1 MRVPYVVAFGLIS
14 AFAPGVIA
22 TDQPPL
28 VVAGQTVL
36 VPSGNLRLKAFL
48 WKPNGPGPFPA
59 VLFCHGSGGADAG
72 HTAGL
77 PMTEAAEKLAPVFLK
92 HGYAFMYLYC
102 RGQGLSADQATFI
115 QDILQREE
123 ASKGKEARQHLQFVL
138 ATTDQL
144 DDVMAAL
151 SFLKTAPAVDA
162 KCIAIKAIPSAAN

>member
-1 MRVPYVVAFGLIS
+1 MRVPYVVAFGLVS

-77 PMTEAAEKLAPVFLK
+77 PMTESAEKLAPVFLK

>member
-28 VVAGQTVL
+28 VVAGQTVV

-48 WKPNGPGPFPA
+48 WKPNGPGPFPPFSFVTGRVA
-59 VLFCHGSGGADAG
+59 PTRV
-72 HTAGL
+72 TRAGL

>member
-28 VVAGQTVL
+28 VVAGQTVV

-77 PMTEAAEKLAPVFLK
+77 PMTEAAEKLEPVFLK
-92 HGYAFMYLYC
+92 HGLRIHVSISPRTRSFSRPSHVHTGHLAA
-102 RGQGLSADQATFI
+102 RGGV
-115 QDILQREE
+115 
-123 ASKGKEARQHLQFVL
+123 KGKRSSS
-138 ATTDQL
+138 
-144 DDVMAAL
+144 AL
-151 SFLKTAPAVDA
+151 
-162 KCIAIKAIPSAAN
+162 

>member
-1 MRVPYVVAFGLIS
+1 
-14 AFAPGVIA
+14 
-22 TDQPPL
+22 
-28 VVAGQTVL
+28 
-36 VPSGNLRLKAFL
+36 
-48 WKPNGPGPFPA
+48 
-59 VLFCHGSGGADAG
+59 
-72 HTAGL
+72 
-77 PMTEAAEKLAPVFLK
+77 MTEAAEKLAPVFLK

-102 RGQGLSADQATFI
+102 HGQGLSADQATFI

-162 KCIAIKAIPSAAN
+162 KCIAISGHSFGGQ

>member
-14 AFAPGVIA
+14 AFAPCVIA

-28 VVAGQTVL
+28 VVAAQTVV

-72 HTAGL
+72 HTGWAPDDGSCRETCAVVFETRLCISLSVPPRTRPFSGPGPVHPRRSSPRAGS
-77 PMTEAAEKLAPVFLK
+77 ERA
-92 HGYAFMYLYC
+92 G
-102 RGQGLSADQATFI
+102 
-115 QDILQREE
+115 
-123 ASKGKEARQHLQFVL
+123 ARQHLQFLL

-144 DDVMAAL
+144 DDVMAA
-151 SFLKTAPAVDA
+151 
-162 KCIAIKAIPSAAN
+162 

>member
-1 MRVPYVVAFGLIS
+1 LDWSRPLHRVSSRLTSHLWLSLARQLSYLA
-14 AFAPGVIA
+14 A
-22 TDQPPL
+22 TCDSKL
-28 VVAGQTVL
+28 S
-36 VPSGNLRLKAFL
+36 SGNQTGR
-48 WKPNGPGPFPA
+48 
-59 VLFCHGSGGADAG
+59 VLFPPFSFVTGRVAP
-72 HTAGL
+72 TRVTRAGL

>member
-1 MRVPYVVAFGLIS
+1 MRVPYVVAFGLVS

>member
-1 MRVPYVVAFGLIS
+1 MRVPYVVAFGLVS

-77 PMTEAAEKLAPVFLK
+77 PMTEAAEKLEPVFLK
-92 HGYAFMYLYC
+92 HGYAFMYLYR